1 MDEAFHSCLRLLH
14 PFGGGFHASGSNSLS
29 FSPRHIES
37 FGVRTCPLARLVLLA
52 FLCYA
57 CRRIVRGW
65 WLIDLYTGLARGLGA
80 NRPGG
85 EPLELLRASCHG
97 RCTVDS
103 SSYDCSFATS
113 YHIPLARDEVV
124 GPHHAALTGG
134 VNNGYYIQ
142 AGYRC
147 IGRHM
152 RSDDEE

>member
-1 MDEAFHSCLRLLH
+1 MLH
-14 PFGGGFHASGSNSLS
+14 PFEGGFHASGSDSSLV
-29 FSPRHIES
+29 SPLHIES
-37 FGVRTCPLARLVLLA
+37 FGVRTCPLARLVSLA

-57 CRRIVRGW
+57 WCRVVRGW
-65 WLIDLYTGLARGLGA
+65 WLIDLDAGLARGLGA

-85 EPLELLRASCHG
+85 EPLELLCAGCHG

-113 YHIPLARDEVV
+113 YHISLARDEVV
-124 GPHHAALTGG
+124 GRHHAALTGG